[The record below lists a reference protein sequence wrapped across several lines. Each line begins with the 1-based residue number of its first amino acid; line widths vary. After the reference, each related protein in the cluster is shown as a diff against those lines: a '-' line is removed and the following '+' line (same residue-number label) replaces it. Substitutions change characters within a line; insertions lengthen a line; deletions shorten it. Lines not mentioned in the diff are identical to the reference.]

1 MLLRPLFH
9 KRVGF
14 QCTFFF
20 AFLAH
25 PGFQLCVHALSHAAT
40 THFPITLHTP
50 ILSISPQVNH
60 NIAIPIP
67 LSAPATMLYPLLCH
81 HWAYPQSNLLLHHAG
96 TGIITFPFCSPNF
109 LFQAALVI
117 LLLAIHLR
125 LFFHWKHAIP
135 PLTYLFHSLSHFSH
149 SHSLTLKTCSLTLS
163 LSLTKNMQSLPWRTS
178 STKNV
183 QSLPWLTST
192 ADQKHAIP
200 QLTSTAGASCPKAAK
215 TRARRDSSWSCWAEK
230 RTCVNRLG
238 HHNLTYWMF
247 ILEGL
252 PALRTGPDVQGFGQ
266 RSRQLTALKLS
277 IPHPTHNTPAKGFS
291 WRADQKQ
298 KPRFRKFTWAR
309 ALVGKQ

>member
-1 MLLRPLFH
+1 
-9 KRVGF
+9 
-14 QCTFFF
+14 
-20 AFLAH
+20 
-25 PGFQLCVHALSHAAT
+25 
-40 THFPITLHTP
+40 
-50 ILSISPQVNH
+50 
-60 NIAIPIP
+60 
-67 LSAPATMLYPLLCH
+67 MLYPLLCH

-125 LFFHWKHAIP
+125 LLFHWNMQSLPWHTSFTP
-135 PLTYLFHSLSHFSH
+135 SLTSLTLSL

-215 TRARRDSSWSCWAEK
+215 TRARRDSSWSCWEEK
-230 RTCVNRLG
+230 IICENRLS
-238 HHNLTYWMF
+238 HHNLTYWIF

-252 PALRTGPDVQGFGQ
+252 PALQTGPDVQGFGQ

>member
-1 MLLRPLFH
+1 MSS
-9 KRVGF
+9 
-14 QCTFFF
+14 
-20 AFLAH
+20 
-25 PGFQLCVHALSHAAT
+25 LSLPT
-40 THFPITLHTP
+40 IKPVVT
-50 ILSISPQVNH
+50 SCWYWYH
-60 NIAIPIP
+60 NISFLQPQFSIPGCARNP
-67 LSAPATMLYPLLCH
+67 AACNTPAAPFSL
-81 HWAYPQSNLLLHHAG
+81 
-96 TGIITFPFCSPNF
+96 
-109 LFQAALVI
+109 
-117 LLLAIHLR
+117 
-125 LFFHWKHAIP
+125 KHAIP

-252 PALRTGPDVQGFGQ
+252 PALRTGPDVQGFGR
-266 RSRQLTALKLS
+266 RSRKLTALKLS
-277 IPHPTHNTPAKGFS
+277 ISHPTHNTPAEGLRLKS
-291 WRADQKQ
+291 RPKAEI
-298 KPRFRKFTWAR
+298 TS
-309 ALVGKQ
+309 